1 MESNE
6 SNSKTRT
13 FLASNISVSK
23 ADELDT
29 HPLKTGTVIEQ
40 SDVLYLERNDTDD
53 NIFYEED
60 HLYQDDKRSILLIA
74 KSVQQWS
81 TTADSSI
88 LLREYPNKQ
97 K

>member
-1 MESNE
+1 L
-6 SNSKTRT
+6 NSKTTRT
-13 FLASNISVSK
+13 FPTSNISDFK

-29 HPLKTGTVIEQ
+29 HPLKTETVTER
-40 SDVLYLERNDTDD
+40 SDFLLYLERSETDG

-60 HLYQDDKRSILLIA
+60 PLYQDNKQSIQLIA
-74 KSVQQWS
+74 KSVQHWS